1 MLDGRLLHHRDG
13 RNLNGELWIAM
24 DVSLDE
30 QELEVIC
37 DALQKAEGD
46 LAESAQDSEELAA
59 IRRLFQRLHTLRTA
73 K

>member
-1 MLDGRLLHHRDG
+1 
-13 RNLNGELWIAM
+13 M

-37 DALQKAEGD
+37 DALRKAESD
-46 LAESAQDSEELAA
+46 LAESAQDTEELTA